1 MRKLLSKKRAAALL
15 ASFAWLWANQCPAG
29 TITAEPWDI
38 TADKISRYTRPENI
52 VAEGNVVLR
61 RTGDASSEPLT
72 IKADWMRYSV
82 EDQLVY
88 ARGNLTMRT
97 AEQDVDAVEAVID
110 LSDETATLTDTTLFV
125 PENNLHF
132 SGREVEKTGPI
143 TYRFK
148 DGDFTACKLEEGKA
162 PPWQFHAAEAVV
174 KVEKVVVL
182 KHTVLRVKGV
192 PVLYVPIMAVP
203 ANTKRKTG
211 FLFPEISQSER
222 SGTGLV
228 TPYFIDLSP
237 SSDITVYPGYLSKRG
252 VVAGAEFR
260 HVSGFNSKET
270 IAATYIQD
278 KTEDTP
284 DDDYKSDDYLRT
296 DQNRYW
302 IRGKLD
308 HDFGND
314 LQAKMDLDL
323 ASDRDFVEEFKRGA
337 TGFNDSDRNFLRDY
351 NRGLT
356 EETIPYRPS
365 QMQLTKTWP
374 SSFLGGQLVGIND
387 LTDPEDVPNQVET
400 SQVNTLPRIDYSG
413 VFELEDL
420 PLSLSWDSGYVYYWR
435 EEGVGEQRFDLHP
448 QLTAPLPLGQYI
460 EGTVSS
466 GLRETAYRIE
476 ANGPDDFDWEF
487 DQREQNRTAW
497 DFDTNIATTVAR
509 DFDMHLGSVSQ
520 LNHAIRPEL
529 KYSYVALDRG
539 DDLPTEDERPEDD
552 DLQAIDEI
560 DLLAPQNLIS
570 YSLNNYFRVAGS
582 RGDMSYDRYLGY
594 FKIIQSY
601 DIREER
607 RDLEGPVDENQP
619 FSDVLLKLNLYPLPR
634 WQTRYQTAY
643 SVYGEGV
650 TRYSLYTKYSSTRGE
665 SVSLDYRFTKDSEIN
680 QLNAEVIT
688 RLTDTWY
695 LETEFKQSLD
705 QNSITSASF
714 GLTYHPQCWAVKFL
728 AEQSS
733 DDKRVA
739 ILFSLVGL
747 GESLGIGFS
756 GDLEGGLD
764 LDSGGDNDLDKFD
777 KNRDDN
783 M

>member
-1 MRKLLSKKRAAALL
+1 MGCEGFPPRAYFMRKLLSKKRVAAFISSL
-15 ASFAWLWANQCPAG
+15 ACLWASQCAAG
-29 TITAEPWDI
+29 NITSEPWDI

-61 RTGDASSEPLT
+61 RTGEDSGKPLT
-72 IKADWMRYSV
+72 IKADWMRYNV
-82 EDQLVY
+82 EDELVY
-88 ARGNLTMRT
+88 ARGNLIMRT
-97 AEQDVDAVEAVID
+97 ADQDVEAVEAVID

-132 SGREVEKTGPI
+132 SGREVEKSGPI

-148 DGDFTACKLEEGKA
+148 DGDFTACKVEEGKTL
-162 PPWQFHAAEAVV
+162 PWQFHSAEAVV

-192 PVLYVPIMAVP
+192 PVLYVPYMAVP

-222 SGTGLV
+222 SGTGLI
-228 TPYFIDLSP
+228 TPYFVDLSP
-237 SSDITVYPGYLSKRG
+237 SSDITLYPGYLSKRG

-260 HVSGFNSKET
+260 HVSDYNSKET

-278 KTEDTP
+278 KTEDKP
-284 DDDYKSDDYLRT
+284 EDDYKSDDYLRT

-314 LQAKMDLDL
+314 LLAKMDVDL
-323 ASDRDFVEEFKRGA
+323 VSDRDFLEEFKRGVN
-337 TGFNDSDRNFLRDY
+337 GFKDSDRNFLSDF

-365 QMQLTKTWP
+365 QMQLTKSWS

-387 LTDPEDVPNQVET
+387 LTEVKDVPT
-400 SQVNTLPRIDYSG
+400 QVNTLPQVLYSG
-413 VFELEDL
+413 VFELEKF
-420 PLSLSWDSGYVYYWR
+420 PLSLSWDSGYVHYWR

-448 QLTAPLPLGQYI
+448 QLTAPLPLGKYI
-460 EGTVSS
+460 EGTVTS
-466 GLRETAYRIE
+466 GLRETAYKID
-476 ANGPDDFDWEF
+476 ANGSDVFDWEH
-487 DQREQNRTAW
+487 DQNQNRTAW
-497 DFDTNIATTVAR
+497 NFDTNIGTTVAR
-509 DFDMHLGSVSQ
+509 DFDMRLGSVSQ
-520 LNHAIRPEL
+520 LNHAIRPEIE
-529 KYSYVALDRG
+529 YSYVALDR
-539 DDLPTEDERPEDD
+539 EDELPD
-552 DLQAIDEI
+552 IDEI
-560 DLLAPQNLIS
+560 DLLVPENLIT
-570 YSLNNYFRVAGS
+570 YSLNNYFRVAGGKDDS
-582 RGDMSYDRYLGY
+582 PFDRYLGY
-594 FKIIQSY
+594 LKIIQSY

-607 RDLEGPVDENQP
+607 RDLEGLNDENRP
-619 FSDVLLKLNLYPLPR
+619 FSDVVLKLNLYPLPR

-650 TRYSLYTKYSSTRGE
+650 TRYNLYARYLSTRGD
-665 SVSLDYRFTKDSEIN
+665 SFSLDYRYTEGSEIN

-688 RLTDTWY
+688 RLTDNWY
-695 LETEFKQSLD
+695 LEADLKQSLE

-728 AEQSS
+728 VEQSS

-756 GDLEGGLD
+756 GDFEGGLD
-764 LDSGGDNDLDKFD
+764 LDSSSDNVLNDEFD
-777 KNRDDN
+777 KQDDDN
-783 M
+783 K